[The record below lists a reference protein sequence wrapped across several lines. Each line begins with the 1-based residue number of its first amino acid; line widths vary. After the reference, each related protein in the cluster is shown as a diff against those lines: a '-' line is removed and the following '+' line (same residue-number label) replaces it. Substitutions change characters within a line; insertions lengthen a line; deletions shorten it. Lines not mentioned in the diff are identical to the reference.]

1 MEIDVN
7 DKFKSDYFHGSKAV
21 FVEQADRFLWDT
33 WLLVLFKYDLTSPE
47 DFSIMVK
54 KKTQREILLGFKES
68 PLPAVSLWEKVLV
81 NKINLPNN
89 PDWSTA
95 VNYFMYYEEKKRVLS
110 EDDEVRSL
118 WKAAIQ
124 EYCEYVKAFRGS
136 CFNVYLNKAVRFVLY
151 HVVPR
156 GRIEASS
163 MKDEIEGYKSR
174 CKEFMEKA
182 SGTNNE
188 QENKASAT
196 NNEEENQSKC
206 KSKCLI
212 IKS

>member
-1 MEIDVN
+1 
-7 DKFKSDYFHGSKAV
+7 
-21 FVEQADRFLWDT
+21 
-33 WLLVLFKYDLTSPE
+33 
-47 DFSIMVK
+47 
-54 KKTQREILLGFKES
+54 
-68 PLPAVSLWEKVLV
+68 
-81 NKINLPNN
+81 
-89 PDWSTA
+89 
-95 VNYFMYYEEKKRVLS
+95 MYYEEKKRVLS

-182 SGTNNE
+182 SGTNHE
-188 QENKASAT
+188 QENEHSLKTVKDGGNAKKEGGNGNSRPSQELKEMKKFLKLSAYQFNT
-196 NNEEENQSKC
+196 SVSGDN
-206 KSKCLI
+206 
-212 IKS
+212 